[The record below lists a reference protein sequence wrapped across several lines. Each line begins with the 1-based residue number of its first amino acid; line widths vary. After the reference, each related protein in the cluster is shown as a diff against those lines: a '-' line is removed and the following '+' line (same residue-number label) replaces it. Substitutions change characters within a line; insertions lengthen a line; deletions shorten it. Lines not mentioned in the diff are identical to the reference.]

1 MRGQQRE
8 ANSMGQPEPPDQGTG
23 KDPQAGRQPERHDQD
38 LRSITRIVLRPIGSP
53 LPLGFF
59 TVAIDSVLVSC
70 LQWGIIPASH
80 DRAVALVVFPAFI
93 MQVIAGVF
101 ALLARDSVA
110 ATLMLSFATT
120 WLVDTLVFGLNP
132 PGGHEAIGIFFIVF
146 SAFLAIILI
155 SALQKRALAAVVA
168 TATPR
173 FFISGLAEVTGS
185 TPLGQA
191 AAVLGLLLTAVAL
204 YAAFAL
210 LWEDS
215 RNKQLLPV
223 GRLGPARAAVE
234 GSLATELKDIERQP
248 GVRRTL

>member
-1 MRGQQRE
+1 MAE
-8 ANSMGQPEPPDQGTG
+8 AG
-23 KDPQAGRQPERHDQD
+23 KHEED

-80 DRAVALVVFPAFI
+80 DRSVAMVVFPAFI
-93 MQVIAGVF
+93 MQVIAGIF
-101 ALLARDSVA
+101 ALVARDSIA

-120 WLVDTLVFGLNP
+120 WLVDTLIFWANP
-132 PGGHEAIGIFFIVF
+132 PGGHETIGIFFIVF
-146 SAFLAIILI
+146 SAFLALIFI
-155 SALQKRALAAVVA
+155 SALEKRALALVVGTAV
-168 TATPR
+168 PR
-173 FFISGLAEVTGS
+173 FLVSGLAEVTAS
-185 TPLGQA
+185 KPLAQA

-204 YAAFAL
+204 YTAFAF

-215 RNKQLLPV
+215 RSQQLLPV
-223 GRLGPARAAVE
+223 GRLGPARAAVK
-234 GSLATELKDIERQP
+234 GGLATELWGIERQP

>member
-1 MRGQQRE
+1 
-8 ANSMGQPEPPDQGTG
+8 MGQPEPTDQGKG
-23 KDPQAGRQPERHDQD
+23 KDPQTGSQPGKHEQD
-38 LRSITRIVLRPIGSP
+38 LRSMTRIALRPIGSP

-80 DRAVALVVFPAFI
+80 GRSVALVVFPAFLI
-93 MQVIAGVF
+93 QAIAGVF
-101 ALLARDSVA
+101 AFLARDSVA

-120 WLVDTLVFGLNP
+120 WLVDTLIFGLNP
-132 PGGHEAIGIFFIVF
+132 PGAHEATGIFFIVF
-146 SAFLAIILI
+146 SAFLAIILT

-168 TATPR
+168 IATPR

-185 TPLGQA
+185 KPLGQA

-204 YAAFAL
+204 YTAFAL

-215 RNKQLLPV
+215 RNQQLLPV
-223 GRLGPARAAVE
+223 GRRGEARTAVQ
-234 GSLATELKDIERQP
+234 GTLATELGDIERQARV
-248 GVRRTL
+248 GMR